1 MKGKALEFVV
11 TDGNGGMR
19 KAIKKVFPM
28 TYHHLCAWHLLQN
41 ATSNLANS
49 IFTSEFKKC
58 ILSYYEV
65 SEFEARWERLV
76 TELQLQNNR
85 WVCDLYDWRKMWVIA
100 RIRGHF
106 FGRFWTTS
114 KYEGLHSTLGNFF
127 HSHHNLKDFIEQ
139 FFHCVSEMR
148 SQQTQSDMHSM
159 VGHLVLQSPLH
170 DLEVYCKITN
180 EGDISLVSANAVTC
194 MYIKGLVL
202 IESLGIPCDHIA
214 ALLVHLDFME
224 IPMSFALERWSKNAR
239 SKRGKINLKWSLRR
253 TQQDHSIKARYQ
265 CWAFPTR
272 GCQPIIHTR
281 GCVQYPLVVR
291 RKKRPKKDSINHTL
305 GQQPSHEDDV
315 DEDNYYTPNFGEEV
329 DEVYALT
336 TLNPWSRRNTFL
348 QMKRTSKCH

>member
-1 MKGKALEFVV
+1 MEEENVVSYFHGAAAMADKDLCVSNKEELVSDDPDVYLGDEPSLEVGEDANIEGSGDNVAFAFYNLYAKMNKFATKKRRLRQNTNEQVRQQQFVCFRQ
-11 TDGNGGMR
+11 GF
-19 KAIKKVFPM
+19 K
-28 TYHHLCAWHLLQN
+28 
-41 ATSNLANS
+41 
-49 IFTSEFKKC
+49 EFAADK
-58 ILSYYEV
+58 EAH
-65 SEFEARWERLV
+65 EQFEARWERLV

-239 SKRGKINLKWSLRR
+239 SK
-253 TQQDHSIKARYQ
+253 
-265 CWAFPTR
+265 
-272 GCQPIIHTR
+272 
-281 GCVQYPLVVR
+281 
-291 RKKRPKKDSINHTL
+291 

-329 DEVYALT
+329 DEVCICSYHSQPMEQEEHFSPDEEDFQMPLT
-336 TLNPWSRRNTFL
+336 NPYYSL
-348 QMKRTSKCH
+348 YQ